1 MRGVSAEL
9 KAMANPSVDGGTI
22 DQDREISEAIERE
35 RLRLLKFIRRRVPDR
50 EEAEDILQEVFYEL
64 IAAYRL
70 MKPVE
75 QVSAWLFRVARNR
88 IVDFFR
94 ARRPESLSAEAGSSQ
109 NEDGSGAGQRRED
122 LLVSRYAEP
131 DEALDQQLL
140 SDALEEALAELTPEQ
155 RQAFVG
161 NELEGRSF
169 KDLSAET
176 GVGVNTLLARKHY
189 AVLRLRRRLQSIY
202 DDLED

>member
-1 MRGVSAEL
+1 
-9 KAMANPSVDGGTI
+9 MANHIVNSGAI
-22 DQDREISEAIERE
+22 DQDREISEAMERE
-35 RLRLLKFIRRRVPDR
+35 RLRLWNFIRRRVPDR

-64 IAAYRL
+64 IVAYRML
-70 MKPVE
+70 KPVE
-75 QVSAWLFRVARNR
+75 HVSAWLFRVARNR

-94 ARRPESLSAEAGSSQ
+94 GRKTESLSASLRDGDGMEAGL
-109 NEDGSGAGQRRED
+109 RRED
-122 LLVSRYAEP
+122 LLVSDDAGP
-131 DEALDQQLL
+131 DEALSQRLL
-140 SDALEEALAELTPEQ
+140 ADALEEALAELTPEQ

-169 KDLSAET
+169 KELSAET

-189 AVLRLRRRLQSIY
+189 AVLRLRQRLQSIY